1 MHSVHETVPSPLSV
15 AKVAQEPPF
24 VLILTLL
31 ASILPPKVACNPLAE
46 PEEVEVISV
55 PVILTF
61 PLLVATIAFAPLA
74 AVVIVPESLLN
85 FLH

>member
-1 MHSVHETVPSPLSV
+1 V

-46 PEEVEVISV
+46 PEEV
-55 PVILTF
+55 
-61 PLLVATIAFAPLA
+61 
-74 AVVIVPESLLN
+74 
-85 FLH
+85 